1 MNRKCVYVDFD
12 GTIVDVMKRYHG
24 VLAEYLAKVGVE
36 NGLEYSEYIYLKR
49 AGYKDH
55 EIVKKCCG
63 SEIQIPEYVL
73 YKREQLEKKRW
84 LRLDTLIGEP
94 MKAYNQLKAKGYDI
108 RLLTQRNS
116 ESNLLEEIEWLQI
129 VHAFD
134 EIIVVKP
141 QKGNAKLEYLKRVIN
156 REDILVGDGPLEM
169 ECTKLLD
176 VKGYFVQT
184 GLYGECPIG
193 TGICGYN
200 TYNAVAQYINSL

>member
-1 MNRKCVYVDFD
+1 MSRKCVYVDFD

-24 VLAEYLAKVGVE
+24 VLAEYLAEAGVE
-36 NGLEYSEYIYLKR
+36 NNLEYSKYISLKR
-49 AGYKDH
+49 VGYKDH
-55 EIVKKCCG
+55 EIAKKCCG
-63 SEIQIPEYVL
+63 SEIQISEYVL

-84 LRLDTLIGEP
+84 LRLDRLIGEP
-94 MKAYNQLKAKGYDI
+94 IKAYNQLKARDYDVK
-108 RLLTQRNS
+108 LLTQRNS

-134 EIIVVKP
+134 GIIVVKP
-141 QKGNAKLEYLKRVIN
+141 QKGNAKLEYLKEVIC

-169 ECTKLLD
+169 ECAKLLG
-176 VKGYFVQT
+176 VRGYFVRT
-184 GLYGECPIG
+184 GLYEKCPGG